1 MMYATDGDVEYPQE
15 KMINF
20 GEIDRSKGPG
30 AKSVKKK

>member
-1 MMYATDGDVEYPQE
+1 MWNIPRK

-20 GEIDRSKGPG
+20 GEIDRSKGPPRG